1 MNVFIII
8 GICVVALILFLY
20 FVPVG
25 IWFQALVSGVYVSLV
40 QLIFMRFRKVP
51 PTVIVGNMIS
61 ASKAGLK
68 LKQNDL
74 EAHYLAGGHVGSV
87 VNALI
92 SADKANMKRA
102 EGCADIGQPQGYRHS
117 AGGSCCQGWYP
128 ADSQSPRHCAH

>member
-8 GICVVALILFLY
+8 GIIVVALILFLY

-40 QLIFMRFRKVP
+40 QLVFMRFRKVP

-87 VNALI
+87 VIFTA
-92 SADKANMKRA
+92 A
-102 EGCADIGQPQGYRHS
+102 C
-117 AGGSCCQGWYP
+117 
-128 ADSQSPRHCAH
+128 